1 MASQGRQVAKAAV
14 LIMAATVVARVL
26 GYVRDVVIYTKF
38 GQNYVTDAFNAAFSI
53 PDFIYMLLVGGALSS
68 AFIPVFSSYLATGR
82 REEGWRTASILLNLI
97 GIMMLALIVV
107 AYIYTRPLILLLVP
121 KLPPQSI
128 DLAVSL
134 TRIMFVQT
142 IFMALNGLT
151 MGILNS
157 HQRFAAPALGGIFYN
172 LGIITL
178 GLLLSSRLGITA
190 FSLGVVLGAALSFLV
205 QVPSLVRVRPQYT
218 LSLDLRDAGLREVM
232 VLMLPVLIGLSV
244 GQFNLFVSQNLAS
257 GLGSGAISALKLS
270 QRIMQLPIGI
280 FAVSIAIAVFP
291 TLTSLAA
298 RQEMTDFKNTVSRGL
313 RAVFFI
319 TLPSALGLMALR
331 EPLIGLLF
339 QQGNFTASHTITTA
353 TALFYYCIGLFAYS
367 ALQVLNRAFYAVKDT
382 VTPVV
387 VGVLTVALNIY
398 LSIHLSGTL
407 GYRGLAL
414 AYSLSGVF
422 NMLVLLLWLR
432 RRVGAIGGWKI
443 TSSFFISLGTSLV
456 MYVAARGA
464 ALHLLQILVVPT
476 KAAQLIA
483 VLVGTTVG
491 VVLYGGMA
499 LVLKMEEAEL
509 IMRLARNHIPGLK
522 ALRRIRYN

>member
-1 MASQGRQVAKAAV
+1 MASQGKQVARAAV
-14 LIMAATVVARVL
+14 FIMAATLVARVL

-97 GIMMLALIVV
+97 GIMMLVLIAV

-128 DLAVSL
+128 DLAVNL

-157 HQRFAAPALGGIFYN
+157 HQRFTAPALGGIFYN
-172 LGIITL
+172 LGIIIL
-178 GLLLSSRLGITA
+178 GLLLSPRWGITA

-257 GLGSGAISALKLS
+257 GLGSG
-270 QRIMQLPIGI
+270 P
-280 FAVSIAIAVFP
+280 
-291 TLTSLAA
+291 
-298 RQEMTDFKNTVSRGL
+298 
-313 RAVFFI
+313 
-319 TLPSALGLMALR
+319 
-331 EPLIGLLF
+331 
-339 QQGNFTASHTITTA
+339 
-353 TALFYYCIGLFAYS
+353 
-367 ALQVLNRAFYAVKDT
+367 
-382 VTPVV
+382 
-387 VGVLTVALNIY
+387 
-398 LSIHLSGTL
+398 
-407 GYRGLAL
+407 YRL
-414 AYSLSGVF
+414 
-422 NMLVLLLWLR
+422 
-432 RRVGAIGGWKI
+432 
-443 TSSFFISLGTSLV
+443 
-456 MYVAARGA
+456 
-464 ALHLLQILVVPT
+464 
-476 KAAQLIA
+476 
-483 VLVGTTVG
+483 
-491 VVLYGGMA
+491 
-499 LVLKMEEAEL
+499 
-509 IMRLARNHIPGLK
+509 
-522 ALRRIRYN
+522 